1 MGQSYTAT
9 RTVAFLLG
17 GNFNQKSIIG
27 QYETIKQ
34 LGEGGFGTVYLAK
47 NIITNELVAIKYIDI
62 SNCSTLL
69 ISE

>member
-1 MGQSYTAT
+1 MVQSYTVT
-9 RTVAFLLG
+9 HTVALLLG

-62 SNCSTLL
+62 SHCSTLL